1 MSEIPHLLAAN
12 REYASAFPNAGLAAR
27 PARALAVVTCMDA
40 RLDPAKFLGL
50 ADGDAHVI
58 RNAGGLVTDDVLRSL
73 IISYWGLGTRE
84 VVVVAHE
91 NCGLLTFSNREIH
104 ERLEQETGHDA
115 TGIDFLPFDDL
126 ERRGAREHETH
137 PGEPVPARFLRAH
150 RIRLRRGHRRDPG
163 GARLSRARP
172 NSGEPAS
179 IVLRSGALV
188 REVT

>member
-1 MSEIPHLLAAN
+1 MSQIPELLAAN
-12 REYASAFPNAGLAAR
+12 REYAAAFPNAGLAAR
-27 PARALAVVTCMDA
+27 PARAVAVVTCMDA

-115 TGIDFLPFDDL
+115 TGIDFLAFDDL
-126 ERRGAREHETH
+126 EGA
-137 PGEPVPARFLRAH
+137 VRASMR
-150 RIRLRRGHRRDPG
+150 RIRESPFLPDSYGLTGFVYDVG
-163 GARLSRARP
+163 T
-172 NSGEPAS
+172 
-179 IVLRSGALV
+179 GAL
-188 REVT
+188 REVPEAGDD